1 MTPHA
6 LIAPA
11 RLAGIPLLRSQSDE
25 RLVDLVRAGNV
36 AAFEA
41 IVARYRRP
49 LLRYCARF
57 LSDERA
63 EDVVQQT
70 FISAYDSLRGS
81 EREMQLRAWLYRI
94 AHNTALNALRD
105 AGRAHEQLSER
116 IDGVER
122 PDQAFEKTQR
132 LREVVASVG
141 ELPERQRDALV
152 LRELEGRSYEEIADS
167 LGVSDG
173 AVRQLLHRARTTV
186 RAGATAITPLGL
198 LPRVAGSGEG
208 MAARVAELCGSAAG
222 GALLTKVCATALVT
236 GAVLGGVATA
246 PDGGYETGAKRTPRA
261 GQAVAGSSGAGQGG
275 EAATGPADERR
286 MARGGAEA
294 RSRRRGRSDRSGR
307 RGGDDHASRSGP
319 GGGSEHSDLESSSG
333 PGGNSGPGSG
343 DSSGPGSSGSG
354 SSGSGSSSSGSGTSG
369 SGSGSGG
376 SGSLDSGTSGSG
388 SGSSGTG
395 SMRALTGSDTG
406 GSGSSDSGSGSSGSG
421 SSGG

>member
-236 GAVLGGVATA
+236 EQSSAEWPRLRMAATRPARSALPGPGRRSRGPAAQARAGKRPRGRRTSDAWLAAAPKRDRDVAAVPTDRDAVAAT
-246 PDGGYETGAKRTPRA
+246 TTPRVP
-261 GQAVAGSSGAGQGG
+261 GP
-275 EAATGPADERR
+275 EAARSTPISRAAPARAATRGRAPGTRAARGRAGPDRVAPGRARAARARAGPVRARAAPVHWTPARAAPGPA
-286 MARGGAEA
+286 ARA
-294 RSRRRGRSDRSGR
+294 RARCAR
-307 RGGDDHASRSGP
+307 
-319 GGGSEHSDLESSSG
+319 
-333 PGGNSGPGSG
+333 
-343 DSSGPGSSGSG
+343 
-354 SSGSGSSSSGSGTSG
+354 
-369 SGSGSGG
+369 
-376 SGSLDSGTSGSG
+376 
-388 SGSSGTG
+388 
-395 SMRALTGSDTG
+395 
-406 GSGSSDSGSGSSGSG
+406 
-421 SSGG
+421 